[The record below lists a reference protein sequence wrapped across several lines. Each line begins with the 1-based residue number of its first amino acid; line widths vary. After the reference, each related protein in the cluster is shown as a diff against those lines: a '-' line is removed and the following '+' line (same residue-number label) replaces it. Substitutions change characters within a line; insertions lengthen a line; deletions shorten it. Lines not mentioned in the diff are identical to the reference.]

1 MNEQKYFDGLI
12 TGMKKVIELHKTKD
26 DIRDLENEL
35 KAMRTKKA
43 RLEKQVE
50 HYNRQAQ
57 DAIDL
62 IQQGKFKSEYMPL
75 EQEKEFKKL
84 MMELIN
90 LQYISIVDVYNL
102 K

>member
-35 KAMRTKKA
+35 KAMKNKKA

-75 EQEKEFKKL
+75 EQEQEFRSL
-84 MMELIN
+84 MMELIE
-90 LQYISIVDVYNL
+90 LQYISIVDIR
-102 K
+102 

>member
-50 HYNRQAQ
+50 HYNKQAQ

-75 EQEKEFKKL
+75 EQEKEFRKL

-90 LQYISIVDVYNL
+90 LQYISIVDVR
-102 K
+102 

>member
-12 TGMKKVIELHKTKD
+12 DGMKKVIELHKTKD
-26 DIRDLENEL
+26 DIKNLENEL

-43 RLEKQVE
+43 KLEKQVD
-50 HYNRQAQ
+50 HYNKQAQ
-57 DAIDL
+57 GAIDL
-62 IQQGKFKSEYMPL
+62 IQQGKFKSEYMPI

-102 K
+102 R

>member
-12 TGMKKVIELHKTKD
+12 DGMKKVIELHKTKD

-50 HYNRQAQ
+50 HYNKQAQ

-75 EQEKEFKKL
+75 EQEQEFKKL

-102 K
+102 R

>member
-35 KAMRTKKA
+35 KAMRTKKT

-50 HYNRQAQ
+50 HYNKQAQ

-75 EQEKEFKKL
+75 EQEQEFRKL

-90 LQYISIVDVYNL
+90 LQYVSIVDVY
-102 K
+102 

>member
-1 MNEQKYFDGLI
+1 MNEQKYFDGLS
-12 TGMKKVIELHKTKD
+12 TGMKKVIEWHKTKD
-26 DIRDLENEL
+26 DIRDLENKL

-50 HYNRQAQ
+50 HYNKQAQ

-62 IQQGKFKSEYMPL
+62 IQQGKFKSEYMPI
-75 EQEKEFKKL
+75 EQEQEFRKL

-90 LQYISIVDVYNL
+90 LQYVSIVDVY
-102 K
+102 

>member
-35 KAMRTKKA
+35 KAMRTKKT

-50 HYNRQAQ
+50 HYNKQAQ

-75 EQEKEFKKL
+75 EQEQEFRKL

-90 LQYISIVDVYNL
+90 LQYVSIVDVR
-102 K
+102 

>member
-50 HYNRQAQ
+50 HYNKQAQ

-75 EQEKEFKKL
+75 KQEQEFKKL

>member
-12 TGMKKVIELHKTKD
+12 DGMKKVIELHKTKD

-50 HYNRQAQ
+50 RYNKQAQ

-75 EQEKEFKKL
+75 EQEQEFRKL

-90 LQYISIVDVYNL
+90 LQHISIVDVYNL

>member
-50 HYNRQAQ
+50 YYNKQAQ

-75 EQEKEFKKL
+75 EQEQEFRKL

-90 LQYISIVDVYNL
+90 LQYVSIVDVR
-102 K
+102 

>member
-50 HYNRQAQ
+50 HYNKQAQ

-75 EQEKEFKKL
+75 EQEQEYRSL

-90 LQYISIVDVYNL
+90 LQYISIVDVR
-102 K
+102 

>member
-50 HYNRQAQ
+50 YYNKQAQ

-62 IQQGKFKSEYMPL
+62 IQQGKFKSEYMPI
-75 EQEKEFKKL
+75 EQEQEFKKL

-90 LQYISIVDVYNL
+90 LQYVSIVDVY
-102 K
+102 KFK

>member
-50 HYNRQAQ
+50 HYNKQAQ

-75 EQEKEFKKL
+75 EQEKEFRRL
-84 MMELIN
+84 MMELIE

-102 K
+102 R

>member
-12 TGMKKVIELHKTKD
+12 TGIKKVIELHKTKD

-35 KAMRTKKA
+35 KAMKNKKA

-75 EQEKEFKKL
+75 EQEKEFRRL

-90 LQYISIVDVYNL
+90 LQYVSIVDVR
-102 K
+102 

>member
-12 TGMKKVIELHKTKD
+12 DGMKKVIELHKTKD
-26 DIRDLENEL
+26 DIKNLENEL

-43 RLEKQVE
+43 KLEKQVD
-50 HYNRQAQ
+50 HYNKQAQ

-62 IQQGKFKSEYMPL
+62 IQQGKFRSEYMPL
-75 EQEKEFKKL
+75 EQEQEFKKL

-102 K
+102 R

>member
-1 MNEQKYFDGLI
+1 MNEQKFFDGLI

-50 HYNRQAQ
+50 HYNEQAQ

-75 EQEKEFKKL
+75 EQEQEFRKL
-84 MMELIN
+84 MIELIN
-90 LQYISIVDVYNL
+90 LQYISIMDVR
-102 K
+102 

>member
-43 RLEKQVE
+43 KLEQQVE
-50 HYNRQAQ
+50 LYNRQAQ

-75 EQEKEFKKL
+75 EQEQEYKKL

-90 LQYISIVDVYNL
+90 LQYISIVDVY
-102 K
+102 

>member
-35 KAMRTKKA
+35 KEMRIKKA

-75 EQEKEFKKL
+75 EQEQEFRRL

-90 LQYISIVDVYNL
+90 LQYISIVDVR
-102 K
+102 

>member
-50 HYNRQAQ
+50 HYNKQAQ

-75 EQEKEFKKL
+75 EQEQEFRSL
-84 MMELIN
+84 MMELIE
-90 LQYISIVDVYNL
+90 LQYISIVDVR
-102 K
+102 

>member
-12 TGMKKVIELHKTKD
+12 DGMKKVIELHKTKD

-35 KAMRTKKA
+35 KAMRNKKA

-50 HYNRQAQ
+50 HYNKQAQ

-75 EQEKEFKKL
+75 EQEFKKL

-90 LQYISIVDVYNL
+90 LQYVSIVDVYNL
-102 K
+102 R

>member
-1 MNEQKYFDGLI
+1 MNEKKYFDGLI

-50 HYNRQAQ
+50 HYNKQAQ

-75 EQEKEFKKL
+75 EQEKEFRKL

>member
-1 MNEQKYFDGLI
+1 MNEQKYFEGLI
-12 TGMKKVIELHKTKD
+12 TGIKKVIELHKTKD

-50 HYNRQAQ
+50 HYNKQAQ

-75 EQEKEFKKL
+75 EQEQEFRKL

>member
-12 TGMKKVIELHKTKD
+12 DGMKKVIELHKIKD
-26 DIRDLENEL
+26 DIKNLENEL

-43 RLEKQVE
+43 RLEKQVD
-50 HYNRQAQ
+50 HYNKQAQ

-62 IQQGKFKSEYMPL
+62 IQQGKFKSEYMPI
-75 EQEKEFKKL
+75 EQEQEFKKL

>member
-1 MNEQKYFDGLI
+1 MDEQKYFDGLI

-26 DIRDLENEL
+26 DIKNLENEL
-35 KAMRTKKA
+35 KAMKTKKA
-43 RLEKQVE
+43 RLEKQVD
-50 HYNRQAQ
+50 HYNKQAQ

-75 EQEKEFKKL
+75 EQEQEFKKL

-90 LQYISIVDVYNL
+90 LQYISIVDVYNI

>member
-35 KAMRTKKA
+35 KAMRIKKA

-50 HYNRQAQ
+50 HYNKQAQ

-75 EQEKEFKKL
+75 EQEQEYRRL

-90 LQYISIVDVYNL
+90 LQYISIVDVR
-102 K
+102 

>member
-26 DIRDLENEL
+26 DIKNLENEL
-35 KAMRTKKA
+35 KAMKTKKA
-43 RLEKQVE
+43 RLEKQVD
-50 HYNRQAQ
+50 HYNKQAQ

-75 EQEKEFKKL
+75 EQEQEFKKL

-90 LQYISIVDVYNL
+90 LQYISIVDVYNI

>member
-35 KAMRTKKA
+35 KAMKNKKA

-75 EQEKEFKKL
+75 EQEQEFRSL

-90 LQYISIVDVYNL
+90 LQYISIVDVR
-102 K
+102 

>member
-35 KAMRTKKA
+35 KAMRIKKA
-43 RLEKQVE
+43 KLEQQVE

-75 EQEKEFKKL
+75 EQEKEFRRL
-84 MMELIN
+84 MMELIE

>member
-1 MNEQKYFDGLI
+1 MNEKKYFDGLI

-35 KAMRTKKA
+35 KAMRTKKT

-50 HYNRQAQ
+50 HYNKQAQ

-75 EQEKEFKKL
+75 EQEQEFRKL

-90 LQYISIVDVYNL
+90 LQYVSIVDVR
-102 K
+102 

>member
-43 RLEKQVE
+43 KLEKQVD
-50 HYNRQAQ
+50 HYNKQAQ

-62 IQQGKFKSEYMPL
+62 IQQGKFKSEYMSL
-75 EQEKEFKKL
+75 EQEQEFKKL

-102 K
+102 R